1 MVPFNLTAFTRETP
15 LIQRKAKTRIIS
27 PRKTSENCTLN
38 SFIFST
44 FILLSRFSFRIPST
58 NTALQYFKKKAM
70 AEINSQFNFNEDQEM
85 ET

>member
-1 MVPFNLTAFTRETP
+1 MVPLNLTALTQETL
-15 LIQRKAKTRIIS
+15 LIQRKAKTRNIF
-27 PRKTSENCTLN
+27 PRKTSQSFTLN

-70 AEINSQFNFNEDQEM
+70 AESNSQFNFNDDQE
-85 ET
+85 